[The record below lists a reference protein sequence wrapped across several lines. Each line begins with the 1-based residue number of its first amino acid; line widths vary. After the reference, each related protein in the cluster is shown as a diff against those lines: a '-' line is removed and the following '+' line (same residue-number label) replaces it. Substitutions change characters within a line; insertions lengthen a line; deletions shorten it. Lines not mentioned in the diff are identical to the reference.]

1 MTGSTTLTSR
11 SSLKRLMPFGM
22 GSHGSARL
30 RHVGWAA
37 LISMVMAITQ
47 FLQPLDMA
55 IWLLQARM
63 AEQPVSGDIVF
74 VELES
79 GASDPDLPAKR
90 RNLAELLTDLRQS
103 GAERVFIDVL
113 FDEASEPLA
122 DAALERSA
130 AAWGQN
136 LAFVNRV
143 DIGLGGKEG
152 ETSSIRRLSRH
163 NAVVVAPHSSTWPD
177 VSFELTSGYRGTG
190 GMQQSLAGALADRPP
205 STHPF
210 PVSYAFT
217 RSSVPS
223 FTQNAFFSASEQQRR
238 AMVEGKRV
246 VLSTAMG
253 ATANDLRVPSQRA
266 APPSYVSIYA
276 AETLRQGGV
285 PFAPASKIIVAIGLV
300 LALSS
305 MMRADWLRLSGYVA
319 VICILTFM
327 VFGAHIVGWRSE
339 AAPAVILVAIYL
351 AMRLRKQWQDRA
363 ANRDPDTGLPTLRGL
378 AQRLENRAGLQGH
391 VVVARVHGYENIL
404 KTLDQ
409 GQRATYV
416 SKLCERVKIGDA
428 KLAIYVDGQHLAWL
442 TEQQDSAKL
451 VDHLE
456 GLRAIFAAPVQ
467 VEQHSIDVGITF
479 GAASIETD
487 NRERCLAAAL
497 AASQETTEAFEPVK
511 IASRDH
517 GSDTLWDLSLRA
529 RIDAAMEAG
538 EVFCVYQPKF
548 DLVANKVVGVEA
560 LVRWDDPER
569 GFIPPLHFVMQCE
582 KAGRIEYL
590 TRYVLQSACA
600 AASML
605 HFRGH
610 RLTMSVNI
618 SATLLSDMRIV
629 GIVRNVLQATNF
641 DPHYLVLEITETS
654 RIRDL
659 KVARTVMKALKA
671 LGTSLSMDDFGVGA
685 ANFEA
690 LQALPFDE
698 IKIDRQFVSH
708 AVASAKSRAI
718 AASIVGLGS
727 NAKIKVVAEG
737 AETESDL
744 RMLAE
749 IGCRL
754 VQGYAFARPMPLTNL
769 LTFMESSESP
779 PSKVVN

>member
-1 MTGSTTLTSR
+1 
-11 SSLKRLMPFGM
+11 MPFGM
-22 GSHGSARL
+22 GSQGSARL

-37 LISMVMAITQ
+37 LISMVLAITQ
-47 FLQPLDMA
+47 FLQPLDMT
-55 IWLLQARM
+55 IWSLQARM
-63 AEQPVSGDIVF
+63 SEQPVSGDIVF

-90 RNLAELLTDLRQS
+90 RNLAELLTQLRRS
-103 GAERVFIDVL
+103 GAEKVFIDLL
-113 FDEASEPLA
+113 FEEASDPNA
-122 DAALERSA
+122 DEELERSA
-130 AAWGQN
+130 AAWGSD
-136 LAFVNRV
+136 LAFVGRI

-152 ETSSIRRLSRH
+152 QTFSIRQLSRH
-163 NAVVVAPHSSTWPD
+163 NASVIAPHSSTWPD
-177 VSFELTSGYRGTG
+177 YSFDLTSGYRGER
-190 GMQQSLAGALADRPP
+190 GMQQSLAGALVDRAP
-205 STHPF
+205 SPRPF
-210 PVSYAFT
+210 AVSYAFS
-217 RSSVPS
+217 RASVPS
-223 FTQNAFFSASEQQRR
+223 FTQNAFFSSSELERR
-238 AMVEGKRV
+238 EMVQGKRV

-253 ATANDLRVPSQRA
+253 ATATDLRVPSQRA

-285 PFAPASKIIVAIGLV
+285 PFAPAFAIIAVVGLV
-300 LALSS
+300 LACSGMARSS
-305 MMRADWLRLSGYVA
+305 WMRVSGYA
-319 VICILTFM
+319 AAISILAFA
-327 VFGAHIVGWRSE
+327 VFGAHILGWRSE
-339 AAPAVILVAIYL
+339 TAPPLVLVAIYF
-351 AMRLRKQWQDRA
+351 AMRLRKRWQDRA
-363 ANRDPDTGLPTLRGL
+363 ANRDLDTGLPTLRGL
-378 AQRLENRAGLQGH
+378 SQRLESRTGLCGH
-391 VVVARVHGYENIL
+391 VVVAKVHGYENIL

-416 SKLCERVKIGDA
+416 NKLCERVKIGDP

-451 VDHLE
+451 IDHLE

-467 VEQHSIDVGITF
+467 VDQHSIDVGITF
-479 GAASIETD
+479 GAASIEND
-487 NRERCLAAAL
+487 DRNRCLAAAL

-548 DLVANKVVGVEA
+548 DLVAQRVVGVEA

-698 IKIDRQFVSH
+698 IKIDRQFVSQ
-708 AVASAKSRAI
+708 AAASAKSRAI
-718 AASIVGLGS
+718 ASSIVGLGT

-737 AETESDL
+737 AETDSDL
-744 RMLAE
+744 VMLVQ

-769 LTFMESSESP
+769 LTFMESSESRT
-779 PSKVVN
+779 SKALT